1 MRRRDLLIIGGGVN
15 GAGIAR
21 DAAGRGLSVTLCE
34 KDDLAA
40 HTSSASTKL
49 VHGGLRYL
57 EHGEFRLVREALRER
72 EVLLANAPHIVWP
85 MRFVLPHD
93 GGVRPAWMLRA
104 GLFLYDL
111 IGGHRTLPGSHGVRL
126 DKAPHSTILQDR
138 LRKGFEY
145 SDCWVEDARLV
156 VLNAMDARERSA
168 DIRTRCEVVGLER
181 RTDHWVARL
190 CDATGEHEIEAR
202 AIVNAAGPWVDAL
215 AKQALGRGTPARL
228 RLVKGSHIVVPRIH
242 AGEFAYIFQQPD
254 KRIVFA
260 IPYERDYTL
269 IGTTDLMY
277 EEERD
282 GPLDEIAIGQG
293 ERDYLREA
301 AGRYFSVAL
310 TEDDIVHTYSGV
322 RPLYEDNAAGNST
335 VTRDYVFELD
345 AKGGAPVLSV
355 YGGKITTYRKLA
367 EHALDRLLPAIPGIA
382 ASAAWTREAPLPGG
396 DMADFP
402 AFLWDMGERYGW
414 LPPETLLRLARAYGT
429 RMERFLEGAT
439 GMEDLGSPVVGD
451 LSEAELRY
459 LVREEFAR
467 TGADVL
473 WRRSKVGL
481 HTPPG
486 SEAVV
491 DRWLAANCL

>member
-1 MRRRDLLIIGGGVN
+1 MRDLLIIGGGVN

-72 EVLLANAPHIVWP
+72 EVLLASAPHIVWP

-111 IGGHRTLPGSHGVRL
+111 IGGHRTLPASHGVRL
-126 DKAPHSTILQDR
+126 DKPPHAGILQER

-156 VLNAMDARERSA
+156 VLNAIDARERGA
-168 DIRTRCEVVGLER
+168 DIRTRSEVVGLDR
-181 RTDHWVARL
+181 KGTHWVARIR
-190 CDATGEHEIEAR
+190 DAGGEHTVEAR
-202 AIVNAAGPWVDAL
+202 ALVNAAGPWVDAL
-215 AKQALGRGTPARL
+215 AKQALGQGTPARL

-282 GPLDEIAIGQG
+282 GPLNEVEIVQS
-293 ERDYLREA
+293 ERDYLRAA
-301 AGRYFSVAL
+301 AGRYFSLVL
-310 TEDDIVHTYSGV
+310 TEDDIVDTYSGV
-322 RPLYEDNAAGNST
+322 RPLYEDNATDNST
-335 VTRDYVFELD
+335 VTRDYVFELE
-345 AKGGAPVLSV
+345 AAGGAPILSV
-355 YGGKITTYRKLA
+355 YGGKITTYRKLS
-367 EHALDRLLPAIPGIA
+367 EHALAKLLPAIPGEWPKE
-382 ASAAWTREAPLPGG
+382 SWTREAPLPGG
-396 DMADFP
+396 DMPDFP
-402 AFLWDMGERYGW
+402 DFLWDMGERYGW

-429 RMERFLEGAT
+429 RMERFLEGASSID
-439 GMEDLGSPVVGD
+439 ELGGIVVGD

-459 LVREEFAR
+459 LVEEEFAR
-467 TGADVL
+467 TGEDVL
-473 WRRSKVGL
+473 WRRSKLGL
-481 HTPPG
+481 HTPPD
-486 SEAVV
+486 SEAIV
-491 DRWLAANCL
+491 DRWLTDCDCL

>member
-1 MRRRDLLIIGGGVN
+1 MRDLLIIGGGVN

-72 EVLLANAPHIVWP
+72 EVLLASAPHIVWP

-111 IGGHRTLPGSHGVRL
+111 IGGHRTLPASHGVRL
-126 DKAPHSTILQDR
+126 DKAPHAGILQER

-156 VLNAMDARERSA
+156 VLNAIDARERGA
-168 DIRTRCEVVGLER
+168 DIRTRSEVVGLDR
-181 RTDHWVARL
+181 KGTHWVARIR
-190 CDATGEHEIEAR
+190 DAGGEHTVEAR
-202 AIVNAAGPWVDAL
+202 ALVNAAGPWVDAL
-215 AKQALGRGTPARL
+215 AKQALGQGTPARL

-282 GPLDEIAIGQG
+282 GPLDEVEIVQS
-293 ERDYLREA
+293 ERDYLRAA
-301 AGRYFSVAL
+301 AGRYFSLVL
-310 TEDDIVHTYSGV
+310 TEDDIVDTYSGV
-322 RPLYEDNAAGNST
+322 RPLYEDNAADNST
-335 VTRDYVFELD
+335 VTRDYVFELE
-345 AKGGAPVLSV
+345 AAGGAPILSV
-355 YGGKITTYRKLA
+355 YGGKITTYRKLS
-367 EHALDRLLPAIPGIA
+367 EHALAKLLPTIPGEW
-382 ASAAWTREAPLPGG
+382 SKESWTREAPLPGG
-396 DMADFP
+396 DMPHFP
-402 AFLWDMGERYGW
+402 DFLWDMGERYGW

-429 RMERFLEGAT
+429 RMERFLEGASSID
-439 GMEDLGSPVVGD
+439 ELGGIVVGD

-459 LVREEFAR
+459 LVEEEFAR
-467 TGADVL
+467 TGEDVL
-473 WRRSKVGL
+473 WRRSKLGL
-481 HTPPG
+481 HTPPD
-486 SEAVV
+486 SEAIV
-491 DRWLAANCL
+491 DRWLTDCDCL